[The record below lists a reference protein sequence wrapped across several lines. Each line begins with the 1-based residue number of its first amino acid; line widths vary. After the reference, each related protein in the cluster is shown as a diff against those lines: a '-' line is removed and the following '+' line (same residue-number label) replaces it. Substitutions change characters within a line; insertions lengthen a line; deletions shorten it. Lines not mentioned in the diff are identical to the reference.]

1 MPIEQAL
8 RYLFIVNPISG
19 GNDKSQLV
27 DEAKNYFQ
35 QSGHIVYCH
44 ELGKRA
50 DDDKIASLIKEW
62 KPDTVI
68 AVGGDG
74 TLKLVAELLIKVD
87 SNISIGLIPA
97 GSANGMAL
105 ELGIPGDVQTCL
117 SIIDNRNIQPLD
129 AIIINEKEVCLHL
142 GDIGLNAQ
150 LVRKFEQS
158 DKRGKWGYLR
168 EVTGVLLRRKQL
180 RVRITV
186 DGKDYPR
193 KAFMIVLAN
202 ARMYGMGT
210 MINPDGNLQ
219 DGKMEIVVVKTV
231 SLWELLKMF
240 FRYRHFNPKKIEIIQ
255 GEEVK
260 IVSAKNAWFQVDGEY
275 MGKVNEVTARVHKH
289 ALRMILPE
297 PN

>member
-27 DEAKNYFQ
+27 DEAKHHFQ
-35 QSGHIVYCH
+35 QLGHIVYCH
-44 ELGKRA
+44 ELGKRT
-50 DDDKIASLIKEW
+50 DDDKIARLIKEW
-62 KPDTVI
+62 KPDVVI

-87 SNISIGLIPA
+87 SSIAIGLIPA
-97 GSANGMAL
+97 GSANGMAM
-105 ELGIPGDVQTCL
+105 ELGITADLATCL
-117 SIIDNRNIQPLD
+117 AVIDNNNIQPLD
-129 AIIINEKEVCLHL
+129 AIIINETEVSLHL
-142 GDIGLNAQ
+142 SDIGLNAQ
-150 LVRKFEQS
+150 LVRRFEQS
-158 DKRGKWGYLR
+158 DTRGKWGYLR

-186 DGKDYPR
+186 DGKVYPR

-210 MINPDGNLQ
+210 MINPDGDLQ

-240 FRYRHFNPKKIEIIQ
+240 FRYRHFNPRKIEIIRAEAVTITTQ
-255 GEEVK
+255 R
-260 IVSAKNAWFQVDGEY
+260 NAWFQVDGEY
-275 MGKVNEVTARVHKH
+275 MGKVKEVTARVHKH

-297 PN
+297 TN